1 VWDDELY
8 RLSKAHT
15 QAMSDK
21 GELFHTP
28 INAPYGENAWGG
40 VGYANYDYEE
50 LAKVIVDSW
59 MSSPL
64 HRAWILHQ
72 PLQTSVVSIIV
83 NPNSQ
88 FASWTFWTREA
99 GEGPELV
106 KKIADEWRRETGESI
121 PWIEWLYL
129 KGYLH

>member
-1 VWDDELY
+1 
-8 RLSKAHT
+8 
-15 QAMSDK
+15 MSDK